1 MNRYVEPS
9 SVRGHVT
16 VRDVTVIDPLD
27 GSRAPGRDVIVEG
40 SRITAVTT
48 TGAPVTDGH
57 VVDGHG
63 RFVVPAFTDM
73 HMHALNTPEDVDG
86 TYALMLANGVV
97 GFRQMSGSG
106 ALLKSRRQGTLPR
119 PTGAPELKAT
129 AGDLLTPL
137 NASTVEGAVQAVR
150 EQHRDG
156 ADFVKAGM
164 TTRETFL
171 AALEE
176 ANRLGIPLGGHLP
189 AGLDPREAARGGV
202 WSIEHLG
209 PGVTVF
215 AAASSREDEVRAT
228 NATRKL
234 PPIPRVKLPGAEKL
248 VRKLVAGMA
257 VNPATGTSE
266 LEAYAYELAD
276 GSYDQQKAEELAALF
291 VEHTTWQC
299 PTLIRVHTQQFGDSP
314 EHTEDPRRRYM
325 APSELRAWDKSAG
338 KFARLPDATRMALR
352 GHWAAQLRMTKT
364 FADAG
369 VPMVAGTDACGAA
382 GIIPGFSLHDE
393 FDHLAEAGLGPLTI
407 LRMTTTEPAR
417 FLGEDGAFGRVVP
430 GLPADLVLLDQDP
443 LLHHSALRRIAGV
456 MRDGSWWSRATS
468 TRSWNASPPSRALT
482 DSRDP

>member
-1 MNRYVEPS
+1 MSRYVEPS
-9 SVRGHVT
+9 SINGRVV
-16 VRDVTVIDPLD
+16 VRDVTVVDPLD
-27 GSRAPGRDVIVEG
+27 GARTSGQDVVVEG
-40 SRITAVTT
+40 SRITTVTA
-48 TGAPVTDGH
+48 TGAPDPSAH
-57 VVDGHG
+57 VVEGRG
-63 RFVVPAFTDM
+63 RFVVPAFMDM

-97 GFRQMSGSG
+97 GFRQMSGSR

-119 PTGAPELKAT
+119 PTGAPALKAT
-129 AGDLLTPL
+129 AGDLLTPF
-137 NASTVEGAVQAVR
+137 NAGTVDGAIRAVR

-171 AALEE
+171 AALKE
-176 ANRLGIPLGGHLP
+176 ANRLGIRLGGHLP
-189 AGLDPREAARGGV
+189 ADLDPREAARGGV
-202 WSIEHLG
+202 WSVEHLG

-215 AAASSREDEVRAT
+215 AAASSREAEVRAK

-234 PPIPRVKLPGAEKL
+234 PPIPKVKIPGAEKL
-248 VRKLVAGMA
+248 VMKLVKGMV

-266 LEAYAYELAD
+266 LEAHAYDLAD

-291 VEHTTWQC
+291 VEHNTWQC

-325 APSELRAWDKSAG
+325 APEELRAWDKSAK
-338 KFARLPDATRMALR
+338 KFSKLPDVTRKALH

-364 FADAG
+364 FADTG

-393 FDHLAEAGLGPLTI
+393 FDHLAEAGLDPLTI

-417 FLGEDGAFGRVVP
+417 FLGEEGALGRIAP
-430 GLPADLVLLDQDP
+430 GMPADLVLVDHDP
-443 LLHHSALRRIAGV
+443 VEDHTALRKIAGV
-456 MRDGSWWSRATS
+456 MRDGSWWSRDDLDAVLE
-468 TRSWNASPPSRALT
+468 RIAAEPGAH
-482 DSRDP
+482 

>member
-1 MNRYVEPS
+1 MSRYVEPS
-9 SVRGHVT
+9 SINGRVV
-16 VRDVTVIDPLD
+16 VRDATVVDPLD
-27 GSRAPGRDVIVEG
+27 GRRTPGQDVVVEG
-40 SRITAVTT
+40 NRITSVTA
-48 TGAPVTDGH
+48 TGAPLADAH
-57 VVDGHG
+57 VVEGRG
-63 RFVVPAFTDM
+63 RFVVPAYMDM

-97 GFRQMSGSG
+97 GFRQMSGTR
-106 ALLKSRRQGTLPR
+106 ALLKSRREGTLPR
-119 PTGAPELKAT
+119 PTGAPALKAT

-137 NASTVEGAVQAVR
+137 NAGTVDGAVQAVR

-189 AGLDPREAARGGV
+189 ADLDPREAARGGT

-215 AAASSREDEVRAT
+215 AAASSREAEVRSK

-234 PPIPRVKLPGAEKL
+234 PPLPKVKFPGADKL
-248 VRKLVAGMA
+248 VMKLVKSMA

-266 LEAYAYELAD
+266 LEAHAYDLAD

-291 VEHTTWQC
+291 VEHATWQC

-325 APSELRAWDKSAG
+325 APEELRSWDKSAK
-338 KFARLPDATRMALR
+338 KFAKLPDATRKALR
-352 GHWAAQLRMTKT
+352 SHWAAQLRMTKT

-369 VPMVAGTDACGAA
+369 VPMVSGTDACGAA

-393 FDHLAEAGLGPLTI
+393 FDHLAEAGLDPLTI

-417 FLGEDGAFGRVVP
+417 FLGEQGASGRVVP
-430 GLPADLVLLDQDP
+430 GMPADLVLLDEDP
-443 LLHHSALRRIAGV
+443 LEDHTALRKITGV
-456 MRDGSWWSRATS
+456 MRDGSWWSRADLDAVLE
-468 TRSWNASPPSRALT
+468 RIAAKPGAH
-482 DSRDP
+482 

>member
-1 MNRYVEPS
+1 MSRYVEPS
-9 SVRGHVT
+9 SVSGRV
-16 VRDVTVIDPLD
+16 VVQDVTVVDPLN
-27 GSRAPGRDVIVEG
+27 GTRTPGQDVRVEG
-40 SRITAVTT
+40 DRIISVTA
-48 TGAPVTDGH
+48 TGGPAAGAQ
-57 VVDGHG
+57 VVEG
-63 RFVVPAFTDM
+63 RGQFVVPAFMDM
-73 HMHALNTPEDVDG
+73 HMHALNTPGDVDG

-97 GFRQMSGSG
+97 GFRQMSGSR
-106 ALLKSRRQGTLPR
+106 ALLKSRREGTLPR
-119 PTGAPELKAT
+119 PNGAPALKAT

-137 NASTVEGAVQAVR
+137 NAGTIAGAVRAVR

-176 ANRLGIPLGGHLP
+176 ANRLGIRLGGHLP
-189 AGLDPREAARGGV
+189 ADLDPREAARGGA

-215 AAASSREDEVRAT
+215 AAASSREAEVRAG

-234 PPIPRVKLPGAEKL
+234 PPIPKVKVPGADRLVMKL
-248 VRKLVAGMA
+248 VKRMA

-266 LEAYAYELAD
+266 LEAHSYNLAD
-276 GSYDQQKAEELAALF
+276 SSYDQQKAEELADLF
-291 VEHTTWQC
+291 TEHTTWQC

-325 APSELRAWDKSAG
+325 APEELRAWDRSAK
-338 KFARLPDATRMALR
+338 KFARLPDATRDALHS
-352 GHWAAQLRMTKT
+352 HWAAQLRMTKT

-393 FDHLAEAGLGPLTI
+393 FDYLAEAGLDPLTI

-417 FLGEDGAFGRVVP
+417 FLGEEGDFGRVAP
-430 GLPADLVLLDQDP
+430 GMPADLVLLDDDP
-443 LLHHSALRRIAGV
+443 LEDHTALRRITGV
-456 MRDGSWWSRATS
+456 MRDGSWWSRADLDAILD
-468 TRSWNASPPSRALT
+468 RIAAEPGAH
-482 DSRDP
+482 

>member
-1 MNRYVEPS
+1 MSRYVQPS
-9 SVRGHVT
+9 SINGRVV
-16 VRDVTVIDPLD
+16 VRDVIVVDPLD
-27 GSRAPGRDVIVEG
+27 GTRTPGQDVVVEG
-40 SRITAVTT
+40 NRITSVTT
-48 TGAPVTDGH
+48 TGAPVSGAH
-57 VVDGHG
+57 VVEGRG
-63 RFVVPAFTDM
+63 RFVVPAFMDM

-97 GFRQMSGSG
+97 GFRQMSGSRE
-106 ALLKSRRQGTLPR
+106 LLKSRREGTLPR
-119 PTGAPELKAT
+119 PTGAPALKAT

-137 NASTVEGAVQAVR
+137 NAGTVDGAVQAVR
-150 EQHRDG
+150 EQHREG

-176 ANRLGIPLGGHLP
+176 ANRLGIRLGGHLP
-189 AGLDPREAARGGV
+189 ADLDPREAARGGV

-215 AAASSREDEVRAT
+215 AAASSREAEVRAK

-234 PPIPRVKLPGAEKL
+234 PPIPKVKIPGAEKL
-248 VRKLVAGMA
+248 VMKLVKSIA
-257 VNPATGTSE
+257 VNPATRTSE
-266 LEAYAYELAD
+266 LEAHAYELAD

-325 APSELRAWDKSAG
+325 ASGELRAWDKSAK
-338 KFARLPDATRMALR
+338 KFSKLPDVTRDALH

-393 FDHLAEAGLGPLTI
+393 FGHLAEAGLDPLTI
-407 LRMTTTEPAR
+407 LRMTTIEAAR
-417 FLGEDGAFGRVVP
+417 FLGEEGEFGQVAV
-430 GLPADLVLLDQDP
+430 GMPADLVILDEDP
-443 LLHHSALRRIAGV
+443 LEDHIALTKIAGV
-456 MRDGSWWSRATS
+456 MRNGSWWSRADLDAVVE
-468 TRSWNASPPSRALT
+468 RIAAKPGAH
-482 DSRDP
+482 